1 MNAVAF
7 IFLEVLLTMIN
18 ITKDTIIGDILDIA
32 DVREKWLAAQRISG
46 ILTEYFVCIVIFI
59 NKND

>member
-1 MNAVAF
+1 M
-7 IFLEVLLTMIN
+7 
-18 ITKDTIIGDILDIA
+18 DIA